1 MTTKLTNRDKVLL
14 AVLIVFLVIAGFVV
28 FIILPAI
35 DKRSDLQQQ
44 IEQAETERSEMEA
57 EIALLPSYQKRK
69 EENESKRR
77 ELIQDLYPMMENQE
91 IDKMITNMI
100 LDMGLMARDFTVSV
114 RPENRNFTPYT
125 ASAMGL
131 EEALTQEKGSQSS
144 EKDTAGNE
152 IYISDITVTAIGSL
166 ESLQTLIDSV
176 TNEYPA
182 LRVVSYTIG
191 DKDALILDRDQ
202 NVRTDSTL
210 TISLEMYMC
219 SK

>member
-1 MTTKLTNRDKVLL
+1 MTTKLTNRDKVLIT
-14 AVLIVFLVIAGFVV
+14 VLIVFLVIAGFVV
-28 FIILPAI
+28 FIILPAV
-35 DKRSDLQQQ
+35 DKRSELQQQ
-44 IEQAETERSEMEA
+44 IEQAETEKSEMES

-69 EENESKRR
+69 EENEAKRR

-125 ASAMGL
+125 ASAMGM
-131 EEALTQEKGSQSS
+131 EEALTQEEAAQDS

-166 ESLQTLIDSV
+166 ESLQVLIDSV

-191 DKDALILDRDQ
+191 DKDALILDTDQ
-202 NVRTDSTL
+202 SVRTDSTL